1 MKRVDSVYNW
11 LDIEIE
17 QLVLLVIGNINV
29 KENMPKLIEL
39 RKLKAK
45 LKRV

>member
-17 QLVLLVIGNINV
+17 QLVLLVIGNIDV
-29 KENMPKLIEL
+29 EENMPKLIKL

>member
-17 QLVLLVIGNINV
+17 HLVLLVIGNINY
-29 KENMPKLIEL
+29 KENMTKLIEL
-39 RKLKAK
+39 RKLKTK
-45 LKRV
+45 SKRV